1 MLRVAVQEG
10 EPATV
15 PAEQRAKREPS
26 GQRTT
31 DGSTSA
37 PGP

>member
-15 PAEQRAKREPS
+15 PAEERAEREPS

-31 DGSTSA
+31 DGSTSRA
-37 PGP
+37 GP